1 MTPIRKT
8 RLSEQVVDAIETMI
22 AEGEFSPG
30 DRFFSEA
37 ELGRRLEVSRS
48 SIREAV
54 RILEV
59 RGLVSVRHG
68 KGIFIA
74 EPCGEEE
81 DPFRGWLKDNK
92 TSLLDHFEVRLIIEP
107 RAAWHA
113 AAKADAESVRAME
126 KACGAFAANAESGDT
141 AALVKADGEFHRLIA
156 RSTKN
161 RTLYCL
167 MKTMTSSL
175 SEGWITSLHIP
186 GRIEKTVG
194 EHYAVFEAIRDGD
207 PERAEKEMVR
217 HLTNALGDIKA
228 SMERPAGRPEEE

>member
-1 MTPIRKT
+1 MVPIRKT
-8 RLSEQVVDAIETMI
+8 RLSEQVVEAIETMI
-22 AEGEFSPG
+22 AEGDFHPG
-30 DRFFSEA
+30 DRFLSEA
-37 ELGRRLEVSRS
+37 ELGKRLEVSRS

-59 RGLVSVRHG
+59 RGRVFVRHG

-74 EPCGEEE
+74 GSCGDDE

-92 TSLLDHFEVRLIIEP
+92 ASLIDHFEVRLIIEP
-107 RAAWHA
+107 RAAWYA
-113 AAKADAESVRAME
+113 AGKADGESVRAME
-126 KACGAFAANAESGDT
+126 KACGTFAGYAASGDT
-141 AALVKADGEFHRLIA
+141 AALVKADGDFHRLIA

-167 MKTMTSSL
+167 MKTMTTSL

-217 HLTNALGDIKA
+217 HLTNALGDIRA
-228 SMERPAGRPEEE
+228 SIEQPVRRPEEE

>member
-54 RILEV
+54 RIPEV

-113 AAKADAESVRAME
+113 AAKADAESVGPWKRLRCLCRE
-126 KACGAFAANAESGDT
+126 RGIRDT

-186 GRIEKTVG
+186 GRIEKPMG

-217 HLTNALGDIKA
+217 HLTNALGDIRD

>member
-1 MTPIRKT
+1 MTLT
-8 RLSEQVVDAIETMI
+8 DNRLSRCGMHKTDAGKIS
-22 AEGEFSPG
+22 AG
-30 DRFFSEA
+30 DRFLLEA
-37 ELGRRLEVSRS
+37 ELEALEVTVLQS
-48 SIREAV
+48 EAV

-59 RGLVSVRHG
+59 RGRVSVRHG

-74 EPCGEEE
+74 EPFGEEE

-113 AAKADAESVRAME
+113 AVKADGESVRAME
-126 KACGAFAANAESGDT
+126 KACESFAGNAGAGDT
-141 AALVKADGEFHRLIA
+141 AALVKADGDFHRLIA

-167 MKTMTSSL
+167 MKTMTTSL

-194 EHYAVFEAIRDGD
+194 NPSSV
-207 PERAEKEMVR
+207 
-217 HLTNALGDIKA
+217 
-228 SMERPAGRPEEE
+228 